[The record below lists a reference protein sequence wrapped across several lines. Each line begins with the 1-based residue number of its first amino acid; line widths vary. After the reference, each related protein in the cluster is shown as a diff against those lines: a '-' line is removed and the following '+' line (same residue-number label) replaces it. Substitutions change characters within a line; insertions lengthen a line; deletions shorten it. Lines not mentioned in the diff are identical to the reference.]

1 MNLREFIQYIP
12 NVANIALSQCQSK
25 SLILADTTQVMIGAI
40 FLNQMTILKYKY
52 MRLIFGFLFIWACRN
67 DAPILN
73 SDPDYYPAT
82 INEIIRRE
90 GYTVKSGHGDKY
102 HKTVKTRL
110 DALKLLQNRIDSIY
124 NKVGNEAPILTRN
137 QKLAVTSLVY
147 NIGFAK
153 LKKMRL
159 WQSIKQGK
167 TNFQDWIE
175 ICYFNNN
182 GKKVKSANLR
192 KSRQFEIEL
201 FNEK

>member
-1 MNLREFIQYIP
+1 
-12 NVANIALSQCQSK
+12 
-25 SLILADTTQVMIGAI
+25 
-40 FLNQMTILKYKY
+40 
-52 MRLIFGFLFIWACRN
+52 MRFIFGFLFLWACRN
-67 DAPILN
+67 DAPVLN

-175 ICYFNNN
+175 ICYFSHN
-182 GKKVKSANLR
+182 GKMVKSANLR

>member
-1 MNLREFIQYIP
+1 
-12 NVANIALSQCQSK
+12 
-25 SLILADTTQVMIGAI
+25 
-40 FLNQMTILKYKY
+40 

-67 DAPILN
+67 DAPVLN
-73 SDPDYYPAT
+73 SKPDYYPAT
-82 INEIIRRE
+82 INEVIRRE
-90 GYTVKSGHGDKY
+90 GFTIKDGHGDKY
-102 HKTVKTRL
+102 HKGDKSRL
-110 DALKLLQNRIDSIY
+110 DALKLLQIRFDSIY
-124 NKVGNEAPILTRN
+124 NKVGKEAPILTRN

-153 LKKMRL
+153 LKSMRL
-159 WQSIKQGK
+159 WKYIKQGN

-175 ICYFNNN
+175 ICYFSHN

>member
-1 MNLREFIQYIP
+1 
-12 NVANIALSQCQSK
+12 
-25 SLILADTTQVMIGAI
+25 
-40 FLNQMTILKYKY
+40 
-52 MRLIFGFLFIWACRN
+52 MRLIFGFLFLWACRN
-67 DAPILN
+67 DAPVLN

>member
-1 MNLREFIQYIP
+1 
-12 NVANIALSQCQSK
+12 
-25 SLILADTTQVMIGAI
+25 
-40 FLNQMTILKYKY
+40 
-52 MRLIFGFLFIWACRN
+52 MRLIFGFLFLWACRN
-67 DAPILN
+67 DAPVLN
-73 SDPDYYPAT
+73 TQPDYYPAT
-82 INEIIRRE
+82 VNEIIRRE
-90 GYTVKSGHGDKY
+90 GFNSKHGHGDKY
-102 HKTVKTRL
+102 HTTAKTRL
-110 DALKLLQNRIDSIY
+110 DALKILQMRIDSIY
-124 NKVGNEAPILTRN
+124 NKVGKEAPILTRN

-175 ICYFNNN
+175 VCYFTHK